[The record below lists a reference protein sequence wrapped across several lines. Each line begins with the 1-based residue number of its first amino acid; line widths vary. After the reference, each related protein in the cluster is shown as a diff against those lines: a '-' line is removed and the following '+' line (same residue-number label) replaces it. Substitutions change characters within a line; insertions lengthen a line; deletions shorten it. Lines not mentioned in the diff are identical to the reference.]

1 MFKNM
6 NLSKL
11 VIVISLYFILILT
24 ISNKVF
30 SFYVVSGNSML
41 PNVHDKEVK
50 SVNKM
55 VKKYK
60 RGDIV
65 IVKNN
70 RDQYLMIKRIIGLPG
85 EKLDVIYDDVYIN
98 DKKLDE
104 PYVNQSDEK
113 SDFYIRNIRLKEN
126 EYYVMGDNRNY
137 SIDSRELGPLKK
149 SDIIGRCK

>member
-1 MFKNM
+1 MFKNI

-30 SFYVVSGNSML
+30 SFYVVNGDSML
-41 PNVHDKEVK
+41 PNIHDKEVK

-55 VKKYK
+55 VRKYK

-70 RDQYLMIKRIIGLPG
+70 RDQYFMIKRIIGLPG
-85 EKLDVIYDDVYIN
+85 EKIDVIYDDVYIN

-104 PYVNQSDEK
+104 PYVNQSNKK
-113 SDFYIRNIRLKEN
+113 SDSNIRNVKLKEN

-137 SIDSRELGPLKK
+137 SMDSRELGPLKK
-149 SDIIGRCK
+149 SDIIGRCQ

>member
-11 VIVISLYFILILT
+11 VIFISLYFILILT

-30 SFYVVSGNSML
+30 SFYIVNGNSML
-41 PNVHDKEVK
+41 PNVHDKEIK
-50 SVNKM
+50 LVNKM

-70 RDQYLMIKRIIGLPG
+70 RGQYLMIKRIIGLPG
-85 EKLDVIYDDVYIN
+85 ERLDVIYDDVYIN

-104 PYVNQSDEK
+104 SYVNQSDEK
-113 SDFYIRNIRLKEN
+113 SDFYIRNIRLKED
-126 EYYVMGDNRNY
+126 EYYVMGDNRND

-149 SDIIGRCK
+149 SDIIGRCQ